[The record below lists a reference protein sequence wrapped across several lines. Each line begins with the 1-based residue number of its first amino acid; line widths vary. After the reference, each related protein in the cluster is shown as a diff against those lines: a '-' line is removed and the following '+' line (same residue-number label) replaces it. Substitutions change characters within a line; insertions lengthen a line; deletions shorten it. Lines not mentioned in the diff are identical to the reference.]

1 MKNLLKKLNEPY
13 TPTRFEWFGTH
24 IIIFIVALIAG
35 VTGG

>member
-13 TPTRFEWFGTH
+13 NPTNFEWFATH
-24 IIIFIVALIAG
+24 IIILIVATMAG